1 MTAGFG
7 GHFLHVGQCWGASV
21 FLISLISWGRSHP
34 NLTEEEETGEE
45 TAKEGAWAL
54 LVCAKPWLQP
64 SASGLPWLLPLAPPP
79 PSPHKHLILLAP
91 SPPPPRDFSLGCSS
105 CGALGRLGAKFLK
118 RSKRSFRCCSSCLPS
133 AEEVSRVWGAGG
145 Q

>member
-64 SASGLPWLLPLAPPP
+64 SASGLPWLLLPLLPQALNAFGTQSTTRRRLVFCHLLPP
-79 PSPHKHLILLAP
+79 A
-91 SPPPPRDFSLGCSS
+91 
-105 CGALGRLGAKFLK
+105 
-118 RSKRSFRCCSSCLPS
+118 
-133 AEEVSRVWGAGG
+133 
-145 Q
+145 